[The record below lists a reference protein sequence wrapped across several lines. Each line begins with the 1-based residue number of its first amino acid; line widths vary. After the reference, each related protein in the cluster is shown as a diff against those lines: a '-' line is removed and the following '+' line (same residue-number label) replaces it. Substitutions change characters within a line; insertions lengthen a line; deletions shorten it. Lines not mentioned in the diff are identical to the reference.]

1 MGWSSYWSCNRGRS
15 EEEKISLRNKKPE
28 INNFKEDELMK
39 TLVKVLA
46 VVWCV
51 SFILPIRI
59 EFAVNAN
66 SIESE
71 EESEEA

>member
-1 MGWSSYWSCNRGRS
+1 
-15 EEEKISLRNKKPE
+15 
-28 INNFKEDELMK
+28 MK